1 MGSWIH
7 YERAGDNSVM
17 VALVQRINSAWTLYK
32 GWIAGSQY
40 EVAYGEVQLYVTSS
54 SEKIS
59 RQNFFSHTVITFC
72 HHSLFNYLGR
82 EHRVAKYYKFV
93 AQLDS
98 KWIHDS
104 VDKILKPIS
113 NWFRK
118 LLYGEVFL
126 SINTRN
132 TKRSF

>member
-7 YERAGDNSVM
+7 YERAGDNPVM
-17 VALVQRINSAWTLYK
+17 VVLVQRINSAWTLYK

-82 EHRVAKYYKFV
+82 EHRVA
-93 AQLDS
+93 QLDS